1 VLWRYIINLHDFKK
15 SVTSGGKQQLC
26 WFFQLS
32 GLFSLLLLVSLPLSA
47 ASEELRKTNPWSV
60 EAAFLRNFA
69 HYVTWP
75 ESAFSDDQSPWRICI
90 LGNDPFGEL
99 LENSLKGRT
108 EKGRSFSV
116 QRTDKP
122 SELHHCQIVYV
133 AYKVSMSRRAAL
145 TELKNL
151 PVLTVSNAPGF
162 LEEGG
167 IIRFDVREH
176 VEMSINLDHAHA
188 ASLSVQTKMLEVSK
202 RVIVNGQV
210 RKTR

>member
-1 VLWRYIINLHDFKK
+1 MPWSIINQHGFRK
-15 SVTSGGKQQLC
+15 SLSIGGKPQLY

-32 GLFSLLLLVSLPLSA
+32 GLFSLLLLVSLASSA
-47 ASEELRKTNPWSV
+47 ASEELRTTNPWRV

-75 ESAFSDDQSPWRICI
+75 ESAFSDDRSPWRICI

-99 LENSLKGRT
+99 LENILKGRT
-108 EKGRSFSV
+108 EKGRSFTVHRS
-116 QRTDKP
+116 DKP
-122 SELHHCQIVYV
+122 SDLHHCQIVYM

-145 TELKNL
+145 AELKNL

-167 IIRFDVREH
+167 IIRFDVRDY

-188 ASLSVQTKMLEVSK
+188 ASLSVPTKMLEVSRK
-202 RVIVNGQV
+202 VIVDGKV